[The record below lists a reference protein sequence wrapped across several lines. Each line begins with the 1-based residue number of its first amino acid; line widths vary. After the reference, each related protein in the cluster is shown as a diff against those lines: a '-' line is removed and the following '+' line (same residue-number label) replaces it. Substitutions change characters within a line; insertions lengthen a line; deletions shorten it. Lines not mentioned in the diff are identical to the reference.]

1 MNKPL
6 LIKGFKLV
14 FTGIICCF
22 IAPVI
27 VMQAFKNQNHP
38 FFIPVLVVGCLGMIA
53 AFFYGLKG
61 VKSLVIALLGNRKKG
76 EE

>member
-1 MNKPL
+1 MKKPL

-14 FTGIICCF
+14 FTGIIFCF

-27 VMQAFKNQNHP
+27 VMQAFKNENHP

-61 VKSLVIALLGNRKKG
+61 VKSIVTGLLGNRKKG
-76 EE
+76 KE

>member
-53 AFFYGLKG
+53 AFF
-61 VKSLVIALLGNRKKG
+61 
-76 EE
+76 